1 MHIEAHRRILSRP
14 LVPALVACL
23 LLSLGSASAA
33 RGNTVLGQTSSMDV
47 IVDGSRVPSGTTLL
61 SPSVLET
68 RSQPARVLLAQG
80 QVLGLE
86 KETRV
91 HLETTPWGDVE
102 VVVDGGAVAAQ
113 NAAGDVVTAFANQ
126 RLVFVQAAAQTAQGG
141 GSGSPPPVVATG
153 GCSVNAQGGCSANGG
168 SCSGRCEC
176 VKTDP
181 ATGAC
186 EECSCIAAT
195 EVPSKGGLS
204 TKAKIGIGVAAGI
217 GLILLIDEL
226 DNNDEPAASPVN

>member
-1 MHIEAHRRILSRP
+1 MQIETNRRILFRS
-14 LVPALVACL
+14 LVPALAACM
-23 LLSLGSASAA
+23 LLSLGSSSPA
-33 RGNTVLGQTSSMDV
+33 RGNTVLGQTGSMHV
-47 IVDGSRVPSGTTLL
+47 VVDGSMVPSGTTLL

-86 KETRV
+86 KETRA
-91 HLETTPWGDVE
+91 HLETTPWGDIE
-102 VVVDGGAVAAQ
+102 VVVDGGSVAAQ

-126 RLVFVQAAAQTAQGG
+126 RLVFVQAAAQTDQGG
-141 GSGSPPPVVATG
+141 GSGSPPPVLATN
-153 GCSVNAQGGCSANGG
+153 GCSVNAEGGCSANGG
-168 SCSGRCEC
+168 SCTGRCEC

-186 EECSCIAAT
+186 EQCSCVAAA
-195 EVPSKGGLS
+195 EIPSKGGLS
-204 TKAKIGIGVAAGI
+204 TKAKIGIGVAAGV